1 MRALKSPTP
10 ADRQPRVRPRAGTLA
25 LASASLLLCWAGAA
39 WGQPRRVQV
48 AIDDAAPP
56 YSHVQDGQ
64 AAGFYPRLVQRA
76 AEAMPGWRLELK
88 PMPWARALLQ
98 AEQGEAD
105 GVLPPYHGLGRDWIA
120 HYISLPHREE
130 VVLSCAASSGVGTA
144 SHWPQDFGGKRIG
157 VMRGYLIGPTL
168 MEAVQRRWVHKI
180 EFRNSRDALA
190 ALAAGQID
198 CYANERLNIEYTHQQ
213 ARADPRWSQRMPAQL
228 QRPVLLSEQQAFLAI
243 SKQALAKRPELA
255 EFARELEA
263 QLNQLRESG
272 ELQRLQAELGE
283 KP

>member
-1 MRALKSPTP
+1 MP
-10 ADRQPRVRPRAGTLA
+10 LA
-25 LASASLLLCWAGAA
+25 LACASFLLGHAGAA
-39 WGQPRRVQV
+39 WGEPRRVNV

-76 AEAMPGWRLELK
+76 AEGLPGWRLELK

-120 HYISLPHREE
+120 QYISLPHREE
-130 VVLSCAASSGVGTA
+130 VVLSCAAASGVGA
-144 SHWPQDFGGKRIG
+144 SSHWPQDFGSKRIG
-157 VMRGYLIGPTL
+157 VMRGYLISPML
-168 MEAVQRRWVHKI
+168 MDAVQKRWVHKI

-198 CYANERLNIEYTHQQ
+198 CYANERLHIEHTHQQ
-213 ARADPRWSQRMPAQL
+213 ARSDPRWSQRMPTQL
-228 QRPVLLSEQQAFLAI
+228 QRPLLLSEQQAFLAI
-243 SKQALAKRPELA
+243 SRQALIKRPELA

-263 QLNQLRESG
+263 QLNLLRENG
-272 ELQRLQAELGE
+272 ELQRLQAELGT
-283 KP
+283 PP